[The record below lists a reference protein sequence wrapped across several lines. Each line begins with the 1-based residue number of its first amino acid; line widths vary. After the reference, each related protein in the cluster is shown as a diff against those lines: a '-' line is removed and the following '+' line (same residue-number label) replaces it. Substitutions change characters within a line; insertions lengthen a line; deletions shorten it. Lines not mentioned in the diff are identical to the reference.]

1 VNSSPSSLRVYRG
14 APPPPL
20 RQPSALTIGNFDG
33 VHLGHRAMLT
43 RLVSAA
49 EARGLVPTVMT
60 FEPHPRE
67 YFARMRGEP
76 QLAPPRISG
85 LRDKLLDLAKIGVRQ
100 VIVERFD
107 QRLANMPAT
116 RFIDELLLQGLDTRW
131 LLVGDDFRFGARRV
145 GDVTLLRAHGGFE
158 VESMDS
164 ITDRQGRR
172 VSSTDVRASLA
183 AGDLARVEDLL
194 GHRYHMSG
202 HVVHG
207 LKLGRSLGFRTIN
220 LRVPPRSTALKGI
233 FVVQVHGLADGPLDG
248 VASLGVRPTVTDA
261 NRMLLEVHLLDY
273 NQNAYGKL
281 VRVEFLKKLRDEA
294 KFVDLPTLIE
304 AIATDVEHARAYF
317 AAAAATSA
325 VAARSAT
332 DRI

>member
-1 VNSSPSSLRVYRG
+1 MNSKTSPLRVFRG
-14 APPPPL
+14 TPPSAL

-49 EARGLVPTVMT
+49 QHRNLLPTVMT

-67 YFARMRGEP
+67 YFAR
-76 QLAPPRISG
+76 LAGQPERAPVRISS
-85 LRDKLLDLAKIGVRQ
+85 LRDKLLDLADLGVRQ

-107 QRLANMPAT
+107 QRLANLSAPD
-116 RFIDELLLQGLDTRW
+116 FIQRLLVQGLDTRW
-131 LLVGDDFRFGARRV
+131 LLVGDDFRFGARRS
-145 GDVTLLRAHGGFE
+145 GDIHLLRGHGGFE

-164 ITDRQGRR
+164 ITDRDGRR
-172 VSSTDVRASLA
+172 ISSTDVRAALA
-183 AGDLARVEDLL
+183 EGDLDRVADLL

-207 LKLGRSLGFRTIN
+207 LKLGRNLGYPTLN
-220 LRVPPRSTALKGI
+220 VRVPPQSTALKGI
-233 FVVQVHGLADGPLDG
+233 FVVLLHGLGATPLQG

-261 NRMLLEVHLLDY
+261 NRMLLEVHLLQY
-273 NQNAYGKL
+273 SGNAYGKL
-281 VRVEFLKKLRDEA
+281 VRVEFLQKLRDEA
-294 KFVDLPTLIE
+294 KFVDLPTLIT
-304 AIATDVEHARAYF
+304 AIEGDVANTRAYF
-317 AAAAATSA
+317 AAAPASPI

>member
-1 VNSSPSSLRVYRG
+1 MNSETSPLRVYRG
-14 APPPPL
+14 APPLAL
-20 RQPSALTIGNFDG
+20 RRPCALTIGNFDG

-49 EARGLVPTVMT
+49 EQRGLVPTVMT

-67 YFARMRGEP
+67 YFAR
-76 QLAPPRISG
+76 LAGQPERAPARISG
-85 LRDKLLDLAKIGVRQ
+85 LRDKLLDLAKLGVRQ

-107 QRLANMPAT
+107 HRLANLAPQD
-116 RFIDELLLQGLDTRW
+116 FINKLLVRGLDTRW
-131 LLVGDDFRFGARRV
+131 LLVGDDFRFGVRRS
-145 GDVTLLRAHGGFE
+145 GDTQMLREHGGFE
-158 VESMDS
+158 IESMDS
-164 ITDRQGRR
+164 ITDRDGRR
-172 VSSTDVRASLA
+172 ISSTDVRAALHE
-183 AGDLARVEDLL
+183 GDLDRVADLL

-207 LKLGRSLGFRTIN
+207 LKLGRNLGYPTLN
-220 LRVPPRSTALKGI
+220 LRVPPQSTALQGI
-233 FVVQVHGLADGPLDG
+233 FVVLLHGLADEPLEG

-261 NRMLLEVHLLDY
+261 NRVLLEVHLLNYSGD
-273 NQNAYGKL
+273 AYGKL

-294 KFVDLPTLIE
+294 KFVDLPTLVTAISGDVIE
-304 AIATDVEHARAYF
+304 ARAYF
-317 AAAAATSA
+317 AASSAQAA

>member
-1 VNSSPSSLRVYRG
+1 MNSSPSSLRVYRG
-14 APPPPL
+14 APPPLL

-67 YFARMRGEP
+67 YFACLRGEP

-85 LRDKLLDLAKIGVRQ
+85 LRDKILDLAKIGVRQ

-107 QRLANMPAT
+107 KRLADMPAT
-116 RFIDELLLQGLDTRW
+116 RFIDELLRQGLDTRW
-131 LLVGDDFRFGARRV
+131 LLVGDDFRFGARRA
-145 GDVTLLRAHGGFE
+145 GDVTLLRARGGFE

-220 LRVPPRSTALKGI
+220 LRVPPRSTALQGI
-233 FVVQVHGLADGPLDG
+233 FVVQVHGLAETPLNG

-261 NRMLLEVHLLDY
+261 NRLLLEVHLLDY

-304 AIATDVEHARAYF
+304 AIATDVEHARAHF
-317 AAAAATSA
+317 AAAATNA